1 MRKRGEGIERR
12 TDTRGVRNEA
22 FNRRMKTNIKAFGME
37 MYKLKSSNTAK
48 CSGAIKQDGLKRTIT
63 NNAQRA
69 LMNMNILKHVKTLFY
84 SEMN

>member
-1 MRKRGEGIERR
+1 MKGGQILEEW
-12 TDTRGVRNEA
+12 NEA
-22 FNRRMKTNIKAFGME
+22 FNRRTKANIKAFGME

-48 CSGAIKQDGLKRTIT
+48 CSGATKQDGLKRRAIT